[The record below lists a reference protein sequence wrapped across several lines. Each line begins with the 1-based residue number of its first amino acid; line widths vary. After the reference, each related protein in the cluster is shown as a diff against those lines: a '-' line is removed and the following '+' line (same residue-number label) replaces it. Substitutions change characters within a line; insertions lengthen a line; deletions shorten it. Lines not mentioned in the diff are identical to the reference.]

1 MENINIKRT
10 VGCGELRKENVGQ
23 RVELLGWV
31 SKSRNLGSLL
41 FIDLRDSTGIVQL
54 SSDHPD
60 DFPEVKSEY
69 VCHAVG
75 TVVKKEQA
83 NKNLATGEVEVA
95 LERLEV
101 INKADLPPLIIADKT
116 DALEETRLRYRYLD
130 LRRPKML
137 HNLRIRAKI
146 CSIFRDY
153 LDSKGFLEVE
163 TPILNLSS
171 PEGARDYLV
180 PSRIRKGSFYAL
192 PQSPQLWKQLL
203 MVGGVEGFAR

>member
-1 MENINIKRT
+1 MENIKIKRT
-10 VGCGELRKENVGQ
+10 LGCGELRKENVGQ

-54 SSDHPD
+54 SPDHPD

-75 TVVKKEQA
+75 TVVEKEQA

-101 INKADLPPLIIADKT
+101 INKADLPPFIIADKT

-130 LRRPKML
+130 
-137 HNLRIRAKI
+137 
-146 CSIFRDY
+146 
-153 LDSKGFLEVE
+153 
-163 TPILNLSS
+163 
-171 PEGARDYLV
+171 
-180 PSRIRKGSFYAL
+180 
-192 PQSPQLWKQLL
+192 
-203 MVGGVEGFAR
+203 